1 MKTFTFLF
9 FFGLLLCVGSCNSD
23 KSKESNNK
31 IVIGTIDSLHSKI
44 LGETRK
50 IWVYVPNSNKIFARQ
65 RYPVVYLF
73 DGDGHFCSVMGIIQ
87 QLSEVNGNMILPQMI
102 LIGIT
107 NTDRTRDLTPSHV
120 TSDGEIDTAFLRT
133 SGGGEKFT
141 SFLEEELIPY
151 VDSLYPTTP
160 YRTLIGH
167 SFGGLMVI
175 NILINHTKLFNS
187 YISIDPSMWWDNKRL
202 LNLARS
208 VLAEKD
214 FTGRS
219 LYLGIANTIDP
230 GLDTNI
236 VKIDTSLATRHIRS
250 ILELSRCLKENKKNN
265 LKYDWKYYN
274 NDDHGSVPLIAEY
287 DGLRFIFSFYKPDI
301 SYSQLKDSSLNIDS
315 VIKQYSETLSKN
327 FGYPSVPPESF
338 LNLLGYESIA
348 LKEYDKAY
356 RIFRMNIE
364 FHPTSSNVYDSMGEL
379 LMLRGDTINAIE
391 NYEKSIKLNPNNENA
406 KTMIKKMKEKYKGK
420 VQKI

>member
-1 MKTFTFLF
+1 MKTFTLLF
-9 FFGLLLCVGSCNSD
+9 FIGLLLCTGGCDSD
-23 KSKESNNK
+23 KSKKSENK
-31 IVIGTIDSLHSKI
+31 IVIGNIDSLHSNI

-50 IWVYVPNSNKIFARQ
+50 IWVYVPDSNKIFTRQ
-65 RYPVVYLF
+65 RFPVVYLL
-73 DGDGHFCSVMGIIQ
+73 DGDGHFYSVMGIIQ

-120 TSDGEIDTAFLRT
+120 AADGEIDTAFLKT

-175 NILINHTKLFNS
+175 NSLINHTKLFNS
-187 YISIDPSMWWDNKRL
+187 YISIDPSMWWDNRRL
-202 LNLARS
+202 LNQSES

-230 GLDTNI
+230 ELDTSK
-236 VKIDTSLATRHIRS
+236 VKADTTLDTRHIRS
-250 ILELSRCLKENKKNN
+250 ILELNRTLKENKKNN
-265 LKYDWKYYN
+265 LKYGWKYYN
-274 NDDHGSVPLIAEY
+274 NDDHGSVPLITAY
-287 DGLRFIFSFYKPDI
+287 DGLRFIFSFYKPEI
-301 SYSQLKDSSLNIDS
+301 SYSRLKDSTYNIDP
-315 VIKQYSETLSKN
+315 VIKQYSETLSDN
-327 FGYPSVPPESF
+327 FGYPSAPPEPFINS
-338 LNLLGYESIA
+338 LGYEYIR
-348 LKEYDKAY
+348 LKQYDNAY
-356 RIFRMNIE
+356 RIFKMNIE
-364 FHPTSSNVYDSMGEL
+364 FYPNSSNVYDSFGEL
-379 LMLRGDTINAIE
+379 LMVKGDTVNAIE
-391 NYEKSIKLNPNNENA
+391 NYEKSIKLNPDNENA
-406 KTMIKKMKEKYKGK
+406 KKIIKRMKEKYKGK
-420 VQKI
+420 LQ

>member
-1 MKTFTFLF
+1 MKTFTLLF

-23 KSKESNNK
+23 KSKESENK

-50 IWVYVPNSNKIFARQ
+50 IWVYVPNSNKIYAKQ
-65 RYPVVYLF
+65 RYPVVYLL
-73 DGDGHFCSVMGIIQ
+73 DGDEHFYSVMGIIQ

-120 TSDGEIDTAFLRT
+120 TSDGEIDTAFLKT

-141 SFLEEELIPY
+141 SFIEEELIPY

-175 NILINHTKLFNS
+175 NSLINHTKLFNS

-208 VLAEKD
+208 VLTEKD
-214 FTGRS
+214 FTGTS
-219 LYLGIANTIDP
+219 LYLGIANTMDL
-230 GLDTNI
+230 GLDTNK
-236 VKIDTSLATRHIRS
+236 VKTDTSFATRHIRS

-274 NDDHGSVPLIAEY
+274 NDDHASVPLIAEY
-287 DGLRFIFSFYKPDI
+287 NAFRFIFSFYKPDI
-301 SYSQLKDSSLNIDS
+301 SYSQLKDSSYNIDS
-315 VIKQYSETLSKN
+315 VIKKYSETLSDN

-338 LNLLGYESIA
+338 VNSLGYNYIG
-348 LKEYDKAY
+348 LKQYDRAF
-356 RIFRMNIE
+356 RILKMNIE
-364 FHPTSSNVYDSMGEL
+364 YYPTSSNVYDSMGEL
-379 LMLRGDTINAIE
+379 LMVRGDTINAIE
-391 NYEKSIKLNPNNENA
+391 NYEKSLKLDPNNENA

-420 VQKI
+420 M